1 MWANYDEDAAWVDQL
16 HTSEP
21 ASGRW
26 AGVWGKSIQYHRPEA
41 VEDVAE
47 AAAAV
52 RVDGGGCDGN
62 FDFGEAEEDRA
73 DQTQRLDGEN

>member
-1 MWANYDEDAAWVDQL
+1 MWANYDEDAAWIQH
-16 HTSEP
+16 HTGEP

-26 AGVWGKSIQYHRPEA
+26 ADVWAKIIQYHRPEA
-41 VEDVAE
+41 VEAVAE

-62 FDFGEAEEDRA
+62 SDFGEAEEDRA
-73 DQTQRLDGEN
+73 DQTQRIHRTS